1 MSCHFKTCSF
11 CLSNLKTQG
20 YFCLGYASRVVPPG
34 GNLGWKMRS
43 IFQSE
48 WACRLN
54 WKRWQAWIWNG
65 ISYQTFRLLL
75 KIGNI
80 PLKLKSDVLTS
91 ACEVHI
97 SAPLALSQNGLAS
110 WNMSVQC
117 EIRHLL
123 SVQLRSWAQRSAQPF
138 LCHQGS
144 TRQTRDVT
152 CFVGVCNSRA
162 TSQLDSNDA
171 IFKTAWGKSLNFRIY
186 SLISRAKWIWVDCDE
201 GLWLNCNCLGA
212 KGND

>member
-1 MSCHFKTCSF
+1 MSTFKDFRYYLDPVSARKIVSSLCHSQFVSCHFKTCSF
-11 CLSNLKTQG
+11 CLSNLKTHS

-48 WACRLN
+48 RACRLN

-65 ISYQTFRLLL
+65 ISYQTFLLLL

-80 PLKLKSDVLTS
+80 PLKLKSNALTS

-144 TRQTRDVT
+144 TRHRHVTSPASSGYATPMLQTSWT
-152 CFVGVCNSRA
+152 PTMPFSR
-162 TSQLDSNDA
+162 
-171 IFKTAWGKSLNFRIY
+171 
-186 SLISRAKWIWVDCDE
+186 
-201 GLWLNCNCLGA
+201 WLEENR
-212 KGND
+212 

>member
-1 MSCHFKTCSF
+1 MNTFKDFRYYLDPARQILSSLCHFQLVSCHFKTCSF
-11 CLSNLKTQG
+11 CLSNLKTHS

-43 IFQSE
+43 IFQSVRE
-48 WACRLN
+48 CQLN

-65 ISYQTFRLLL
+65 ISYQTFLLLL

-97 SAPLALSQNGLAS
+97 STPLALSQNGLAS

-123 SVQLRSWAQRSAQPF
+123 SVQLRSWAQECTAFPLPSGQHVP
-138 LCHQGS
+138 
-144 TRQTRDVT
+144 QTRDIT
-152 CFVGVCNSRA
+152 CSVRVCNSRA
-162 TSQLDSNDA
+162 TNQ
-171 IFKTAWGKSLNFRIY
+171 F
-186 SLISRAKWIWVDCDE
+186 SR
-201 GLWLNCNCLGA
+201 WLEENL
-212 KGND
+212 